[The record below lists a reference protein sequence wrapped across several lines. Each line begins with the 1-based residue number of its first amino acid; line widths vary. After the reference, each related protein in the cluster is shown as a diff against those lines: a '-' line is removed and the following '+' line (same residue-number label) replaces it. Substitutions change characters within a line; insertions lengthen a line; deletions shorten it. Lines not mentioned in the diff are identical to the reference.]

1 MLKEKLNFGKNQAFF
16 NRSSTKLG
24 ENNPIS
30 LESYID
36 EAATYEYVF
45 ENQNG
50 NYIFKGLR
58 QM

>member
-1 MLKEKLNFGKNQAFF
+1 MLDYIET
-16 NRSSTKLG
+16 STT